1 MTKLDESSIIKIF
14 QNRLGKK
21 KFVSED
27 VEIFNLGKI
36 KIVAKTDTLVES
48 TDIPPKMKLSDA
60 ARKSIVACV
69 SDFAAKGVKPKY
81 GIISINLPKT
91 ISRSKI
97 NEIASGFRKAC
108 NDYDISILGGDT
120 NEGKEIVFNVCI
132 FGTTN
137 KIVTRKGSKNGDI
150 VFVTGPFGYTAAG
163 LNMLLGK
170 KKGKES
176 FTKKSIK
183 SVINPKPKLDFGL
196 KNKKYFSS
204 SMDSSDGL
212 STTLNEMSKQSKNK
226 FIINNI
232 PSMKDLE
239 DFAKSQKLNLNN
251 LIFHGGEEY
260 EFIFTTSPKH
270 RNIIKKNAKMCKT
283 PIIEI
288 GYVTSGKGVFVE
300 KQDSVVRLK
309 DLGWKHFR

>member
-97 NEIASGFRKAC
+97 NEIVAIPIKA
-108 NDYDISILGGDT
+108 
-120 NEGKEIVFNVCI
+120 
-132 FGTTN
+132 
-137 KIVTRKGSKNGDI
+137 
-150 VFVTGPFGYTAAG
+150 
-163 LNMLLGK
+163 
-170 KKGKES
+170 
-176 FTKKSIK
+176 KKSCLMYVFLEQRIK
-183 SVINPKPKLDFGL
+183 
-196 KNKKYFSS
+196 
-204 SMDSSDGL
+204 
-212 STTLNEMSKQSKNK
+212 
-226 FIINNI
+226 
-232 PSMKDLE
+232 
-239 DFAKSQKLNLNN
+239 
-251 LIFHGGEEY
+251 
-260 EFIFTTSPKH
+260 
-270 RNIIKKNAKMCKT
+270 
-283 PIIEI
+283 
-288 GYVTSGKGVFVE
+288 
-300 KQDSVVRLK
+300 
-309 DLGWKHFR
+309 